1 MVRQMQFNIDNIIHD
16 NNPFDYWIIDNFFP
30 LEDAKK
36 LSKEFIDYN
45 SKEDLVHYHD
55 WIAEKKACN
64 NWNRFPPLTYKTFY
78 NLLSHRF
85 CETLSSITG
94 CNSLYPDIGL
104 HGGGW
109 HMHGNG
115 GNLALHLDYSIHPK
129 LNLQRKLNLIIYLE
143 EDYDPCWGGNLEF
156 WSHNYEK
163 NLPHEKIKKIEPYF
177 NRAVLFDTT
186 QNSWHGFPEHIVCP
200 EGKMRKSIAVYYLT
214 DITSTSVERYKASYV
229 NMNTQINLIN

>member
-1 MVRQMQFNIDNIIHD
+1 MVMEFNINNIQNGND
-16 NNPFDYWIIDNFFP
+16 PFNYWVIDNFLN

-45 SKEDLVHYHD
+45 SKDDLVYYHD
-55 WIAEKKACN
+55 WTAEKKSCN

-78 NLLSHRF
+78 NLLSYKF
-85 CETLSSITG
+85 CETLTSITG
-94 CNSLYPDIGL
+94 HNSLYPDIGL

-109 HMHGNG
+109 HMHVSG
-115 GNLALHLDYSIHPK
+115 GNLALHLDYCIHPK

-156 WSHNYEK
+156 WSHNDKK
-163 NLPHEKIKKIEPYF
+163 NAPHKKIKTIEPLF
-177 NRAVLFDTT
+177 NRAVIFDTS
-186 QNSWHGFPEHIVCP
+186 QNSWHGFANPINCP

-214 DITSTSVERYKASYV
+214 DIESNSVERYKASFV
-229 NMNTQINLIN
+229 NLDT